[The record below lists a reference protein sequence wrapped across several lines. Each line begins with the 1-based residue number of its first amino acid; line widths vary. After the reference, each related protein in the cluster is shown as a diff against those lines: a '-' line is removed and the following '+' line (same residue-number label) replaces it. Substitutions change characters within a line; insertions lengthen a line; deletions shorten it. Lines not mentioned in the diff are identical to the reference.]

1 MSKSEDSKGK
11 KKEKESAQT
20 FIELTRKYLG
30 ESFVN
35 YTADYSGTLV
45 PEIAREAES
54 WNTPGSV
61 PLDMANIIFSSG
73 TIADLATKPILWNE
87 KPELEREAKKVYQ
100 EIKPEM
106 TEDDVFSKFA
116 DYQESIM
123 LLASSVK
130 VIENTFS
137 VTETNTSWIET
148 TKANLKWVIEL
159 VKSSI
164 AKIYQSMGGLRDR
177 ITSKINEI
185 LGFLEQGIEDIKDR
199 FVGAVRELA
208 QRLLGLLTEIIS
220 GLFSWVNIVNEIA
233 EENDFSLSKVRIAID
248 PFSFKVISLLGFFI
262 PIPEIKT
269 PGIEFEFEKD

>member
-11 KKEKESAQT
+11 KKEKEPAQT

>member
-11 KKEKESAQT
+11 KKEKEPAQT
-20 FIELTRKYLG
+20 FVELTRKYLG
-30 ESFVN
+30 EDFVN

-45 PEIAREAES
+45 PEIARKAES

-87 KPELEREAKKVYQ
+87 KPELEAQAKKVYQ
-100 EIKPEM
+100 EIKPKM
-106 TEDDVFSKFA
+106 TEDDVFPKFV

-130 VIENTFS
+130 VIEKTFS
-137 VTETNTSWIET
+137 VTKTDTAWVET
-148 TKANLKWVIEL
+148 TKANLKWVKEL

-177 ITSKINEI
+177 VTSKISEI
-185 LGFLEQGIEDIKDR
+185 LELLKQKIENIMDR

-220 GLFSWVNIVNEIA
+220 GLFSWANIVNKIA

-248 PFSFKVISLLGFFI
+248 PFSIKVVSLLGFSI

-269 PGIEFEFEKD
+269 PKIEFEFEKD